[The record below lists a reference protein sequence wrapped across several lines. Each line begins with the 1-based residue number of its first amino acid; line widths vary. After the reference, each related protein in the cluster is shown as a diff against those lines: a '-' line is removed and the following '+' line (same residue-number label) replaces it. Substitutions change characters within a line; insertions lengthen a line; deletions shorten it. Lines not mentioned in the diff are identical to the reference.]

1 MRFPQGSSLLRVW
14 IVASIPF
21 AMFLVFLMVFQGMYG
36 AWVGLAIL
44 ALFWVLA
51 FWVTDSRRS

>member
-1 MRFPQGSSLLRVW
+1 VW
-14 IVASIPF
+14 LIF
-21 AMFLVFLMVFQGMYG
+21 FQKMYG

-51 FWVTDSRRS
+51 FWVTKPSNSR